1 MVTKPKRMRESKAAF
16 AARVGAAARLK
27 GNAAWGVRE
36 RKEHAA
42 RMIGVERGRWQLQ
55 PIGHGQ
61 VNGSNA
67 PGQRRAPC
75 YNLLVNN
82 SMGRPNGAGC
92 HKGPGQVNAG
102 AGRVRPRERY

>member
-36 RKEHAA
+36 RKEHAV
-42 RMIGVERGRWQLQ
+42 RMAGVERGRWQLQ

-75 YNLLVNN
+75 YNLNN